1 MEKSFVFFLG
11 VTYGKRIIFGVS
23 NIWQRMIFQQIMLER
38 ILFSAFL
45 NVPIFYLSTDI
56 VDILRCTLFSGR
68 CFPLKRLNRIHCQQN
83 IIRLQ

>member
-23 NIWQRMIFQQIMLER
+23 NIWQRMIFQQIMFER

-45 NVPIFYLSTDI
+45 NVVPIFYLSTDI
-56 VDILRCTLFSGR
+56 VDIL
-68 CFPLKRLNRIHCQQN
+68 
-83 IIRLQ
+83 

>member
-11 VTYGKRIIFGVS
+11 VTYGKQIIFGVS

-45 NVPIFYLSTDI
+45 NVVPIFYLSTDI
-56 VDILRCTLFSGR
+56 VDIL
-68 CFPLKRLNRIHCQQN
+68 
-83 IIRLQ
+83 

>member
-11 VTYGKRIIFGVS
+11 VTYRKRIIFGVS

-45 NVPIFYLSTDI
+45 NVVPIFYLSTDI
-56 VDILRCTLFSGR
+56 VDIL
-68 CFPLKRLNRIHCQQN
+68 
-83 IIRLQ
+83 

>member
-23 NIWQRMIFQQIMLER
+23 NIWQRMIFQQMMLER

-45 NVPIFYLSTDI
+45 NVVPIFYLSTDI
-56 VDILRCTLFSGR
+56 VDILRCT
-68 CFPLKRLNRIHCQQN
+68 
-83 IIRLQ
+83 

>member
-1 MEKSFVFFLG
+1 MEKSFVLFLG

-45 NVPIFYLSTDI
+45 NVVPIFYLSTDI
-56 VDILRCTLFSGR
+56 VDIL
-68 CFPLKRLNRIHCQQN
+68 
-83 IIRLQ
+83 

>member
-45 NVPIFYLSTDI
+45 NVVPIFYLSTDI
-56 VDILRCTLFSGR
+56 VDILRCT
-68 CFPLKRLNRIHCQQN
+68 
-83 IIRLQ
+83 

>member
-1 MEKSFVFFLG
+1 MEKSFVLFLG

-56 VDILRCTLFSGR
+56 VDILRCT
-68 CFPLKRLNRIHCQQN
+68 
-83 IIRLQ
+83 

>member
-11 VTYGKRIIFGVS
+11 VTYGKHIIFGVS

-45 NVPIFYLSTDI
+45 NVVPIFYISTDI
-56 VDILRCTLFSGR
+56 VDIL
-68 CFPLKRLNRIHCQQN
+68 
-83 IIRLQ
+83 

>member
-38 ILFSAFL
+38 IYLAHFL
-45 NVPIFYLSTDI
+45 MYLYFI
-56 VDILRCTLFSGR
+56 Y
-68 CFPLKRLNRIHCQQN
+68 
-83 IIRLQ
+83 LQI

>member
-11 VTYGKRIIFGVS
+11 VTYGKHIIFGVS

-45 NVPIFYLSTDI
+45 NVVPIFYLSTDI
-56 VDILRCTLFSGR
+56 VDILR

-83 IIRLQ
+83 IIFTVIV

>member
-11 VTYGKRIIFGVS
+11 VTYVKRIIFGVS
-23 NIWQRMIFQQIMLER
+23 NIWQGMIFQQIMLEQ

-56 VDILRCTLFSGR
+56 IDILRCT
-68 CFPLKRLNRIHCQQN
+68 
-83 IIRLQ
+83 

>member
-11 VTYGKRIIFGVS
+11 VTYGKHIIFGVS

-45 NVPIFYLSTDI
+45 NVVPIFYLSTDI
-56 VDILRCTLFSGR
+56 VDIL
-68 CFPLKRLNRIHCQQN
+68 
-83 IIRLQ
+83 

>member
-23 NIWQRMIFQQIMLER
+23 NIWQRMIFQQIMLKR

-45 NVPIFYLSTDI
+45 NVVPIFYLSTDI
-56 VDILRCTLFSGR
+56 VDIL
-68 CFPLKRLNRIHCQQN
+68 
-83 IIRLQ
+83 

>member
-11 VTYGKRIIFGVS
+11 ITYGKRIIFGVS

-45 NVPIFYLSTDI
+45 NVVPIFYLSTDI
-56 VDILRCTLFSGR
+56 VDILRCT
-68 CFPLKRLNRIHCQQN
+68 
-83 IIRLQ
+83 

>member
-23 NIWQRMIFQQIMLER
+23 NIWHRMIFQQIMLER

-45 NVPIFYLSTDI
+45 NVPVFYLSTDI
-56 VDILRCTLFSGR
+56 VDFLRCTLFSGR

>member
-45 NVPIFYLSTDI
+45 NVVSIFYLSTDI
-56 VDILRCTLFSGR
+56 VDIL
-68 CFPLKRLNRIHCQQN
+68 
-83 IIRLQ
+83 

>member
-23 NIWQRMIFQQIMLER
+23 NIWQRMIFQQIMLEL

-45 NVPIFYLSTDI
+45 NVVPIFYLSTDI
-56 VDILRCTLFSGR
+56 VDIL
-68 CFPLKRLNRIHCQQN
+68 
-83 IIRLQ
+83 

>member
-1 MEKSFVFFLG
+1 MSAVNNTKVLVRISSEKHMEKSFVFFLG

-56 VDILRCTLFSGR
+56 VDILRCT
-68 CFPLKRLNRIHCQQN
+68 
-83 IIRLQ
+83 

>member
-11 VTYGKRIIFGVS
+11 VTYGKGIIFGVS

-45 NVPIFYLSTDI
+45 NVVPIFYLSTDI
-56 VDILRCTLFSGR
+56 VDILRCT
-68 CFPLKRLNRIHCQQN
+68 
-83 IIRLQ
+83 

>member
-1 MEKSFVFFLG
+1 MEKSFVLFLG

-45 NVPIFYLSTDI
+45 NVVPIFYLSTDI
-56 VDILRCTLFSGR
+56 VDILRCT
-68 CFPLKRLNRIHCQQN
+68 
-83 IIRLQ
+83 

>member
-1 MEKSFVFFLG
+1 MLFLG

-56 VDILRCTLFSGR
+56 VDIL
-68 CFPLKRLNRIHCQQN
+68 
-83 IIRLQ
+83 

>member
-23 NIWQRMIFQQIMLER
+23 NIWQRMILLER

-56 VDILRCTLFSGR
+56 VDILRCT
-68 CFPLKRLNRIHCQQN
+68 
-83 IIRLQ
+83 

>member
-1 MEKSFVFFLG
+1 MEKSYVFFLG
-11 VTYGKRIIFGVS
+11 VTYRKRIIFGVS
-23 NIWQRMIFQQIMLER
+23 NIWQRMILLER

-56 VDILRCTLFSGR
+56 VDILRCTRFSGR

>member
-38 ILFSAFL
+38 ILFSTFL

-56 VDILRCTLFSGR
+56 VDILRCT
-68 CFPLKRLNRIHCQQN
+68 
-83 IIRLQ
+83 

>member
-23 NIWQRMIFQQIMLER
+23 NIWHRMIFQQIMLER

-45 NVPIFYLSTDI
+45 NVVPIFYLSTDI
-56 VDILRCTLFSGR
+56 VDIL
-68 CFPLKRLNRIHCQQN
+68 
-83 IIRLQ
+83 